1 MLARFVSIYP
11 DVLVEM
17 RCANSDSIKDAV
29 DKGELDVGIC
39 TQLSEGGQVISHDP
53 VVWLAEPGFILQKYN
68 VLPVAV
74 FEEGC
79 IFRTWATE
87 ALDKFGINYRIVYI
101 SHSLS
106 GLIDAVRAGFAVAP
120 IIRSNVPSDLKIL
133 GLKDGLPILPVSNI
147 VLHKSR
153 KNTSEIIDCF
163 SDHIVKSFGERV

>member
-1 MLARFVSIYP
+1 M
-11 DVLVEM
+11 
-17 RCANSDSIKDAV
+17 
-29 DKGELDVGIC
+29 
-39 TQLSEGGQVISHDP
+39 
-53 VVWLAEPGFILQKYN
+53 
-68 VLPVAV
+68 PVAV

>member
-1 MLARFVSIYP
+1 
-11 DVLVEM
+11 M
-17 RCANSDSIKDAV
+17 R
-29 DKGELDVGIC
+29 
-39 TQLSEGGQVISHDP
+39 GGQVISHDP

-68 VLPVAV
+68 VVPAAV

-87 ALDKFGINYRIVYI
+87 ALDKFGINYRIVYV